1 MAELVEASVK
11 LGVADGEAGMHGLL
25 HPVLRHHA
33 VARRGG
39 CGLEL
44 MHVTLRDGTKVL
56 PVFTS
61 GAAAEDFLTY
71 GDLVG
76 EWYARECLG
85 GELVSL
91 LLGLYAGID
100 GVLIDPVYGNPA
112 DGYAPENFV
121 YWGRF
126 VGYLLGDGQGV
137 LQPAHHEAAP
147 AGDR

>member
-1 MAELVEASVK
+1 MAELVEASVRI
-11 LGVADGEAGMHGLL
+11 GVAEGGAGMHGLL

-33 VARRGG
+33 IARRGG

-44 MHVTLRDGTKVL
+44 MHVTLRDGTEVL

-61 GAAAEDFLTY
+61 EAAAEDFLTY

-76 EWYARECLG
+76 GWYARECYG

-100 GVLIDPVYGNPA
+100 GVLVDPVYGNPA
-112 DGYAPENFV
+112 DGYVPENFV

-126 VGYLLGDGQGV
+126 VSYLLGDGQGAP
-137 LQPAHHEAAP
+137 QPVPHGAAP
-147 AGDR
+147 AGGT